1 MMKSLD
7 SPKNLRK
14 ISVPSVDGN
23 SSDDEDTSDVSSSY
37 ASMSTARRNWDFSGS
52 IKDVRPVAPR
62 RRSNSVIKAIS
73 CSPYIEVFTS
83 PK

>member
-1 MMKSLD
+1 MLRSLD

-23 SSDDEDTSDVSSSY
+23 SSDDDDASSSY
-37 ASMSTARRNWDFSGS
+37 SSLSTARRNWDFSGN

-62 RRSNSVIKAIS
+62 RRSNSVKPFLAAHI
-73 CSPYIEVFTS
+73 YIQVFTS